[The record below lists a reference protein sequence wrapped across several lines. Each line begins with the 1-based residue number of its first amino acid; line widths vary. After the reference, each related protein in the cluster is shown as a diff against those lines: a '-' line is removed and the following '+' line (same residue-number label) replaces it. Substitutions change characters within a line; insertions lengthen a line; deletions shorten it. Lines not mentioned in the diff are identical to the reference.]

1 MDQCDVMQ
9 NVQTEQI
16 SWGYIIVKDKRN
28 NVVMQQNGK
37 YILLAFLY
45 KSKLFLILFFF
56 LGMKNNSFVK
66 SVAAY
71 HVAEVIL
78 ISSSKK

>member
-56 LGMKNNSFVK
+56 SRNEK
-66 SVAAY
+66 
-71 HVAEVIL
+71 
-78 ISSSKK
+78 